1 MIPVHEISSKDGS
14 NIDELVESI
23 GGVIARSSVSRGS
36 VSSKRDALKAT
47 PAPTMVQQRERPP
60 PSISAAAPVSSMSAQ
75 PHDVRAAMEC
85 AGAVSVLEQQ
95 QDELQLAI
103 EEQQGVVAEA
113 KAAAAEV
120 AGRVEELESAFGA
133 LQQNFEGVLQK
144 IMTQQKQNTEALA
157 ALQQSA
163 AAHEQR
169 AADEASARAQASQA
183 RDEQALSS
191 VGVELAEL
199 NAVVLRVREE
209 VKCATETTRQTEGRL
224 KAVEEAV
231 KAQEQGDGSNGAGAP
246 PPVCGGDSASA
257 STDHTAGATD
267 AAAII
272 AEVEERVDARVAD
285 AQHTQAALL
294 QKAEARLKDELAE
307 GFSGYESR
315 LGAVEEELA
324 ECHLESA
331 GHVAEARN
339 VAKKCAAEGVAKAV
353 EQAAQLLN
361 EEVRRLE
368 AEWESRMADLATDFE
383 TAAML
388 GGGGSQG
395 EAEAEERVNQ
405 LSKELSAAKAS
416 LAVNKTELE
425 LQQGEIAVLT
435 NRADSAEEENAELRA
450 RVDKLQSTLL
460 GMGDS
465 PFASPGSVH
474 DGGGTVHAA
483 SPARAGTGVGAN
495 MDRGSAADMSLRFD
509 QSAMHRTTTDE
520 IEADLMGTV
529 NFNASYGEMSPM
541 VRGYAGPDL
550 SSSGFVLDSA
560 SGMPDFAPPV
570 AQQQRIEERPW
581 PSQRRA
587 SRDLGQPGGAGAP
600 ALVAVDG
607 SVENAGADGL
617 NQSSPPRRPRTAPP
631 GWHAEL
637 ERMLTEEKN
646 ESIAALDMFVQNS
659 QRRSLSLSF
668 RSSKRRQVTPSDGTL
683 RGYIRHC
690 YDGCDDQ
697 AVRETALRRD
707 SGRSVAVSLSLS
719 ALPHVCARAF
729 DALRMLYGV
738 GQEMEQMREE
748 LRRMVEM
755 FAAAGK
761 IATTDWMTLPPPC

>member
-1 MIPVHEISSKDGS
+1 MK
-14 NIDELVESI
+14 
-23 GGVIARSSVSRGS
+23 
-36 VSSKRDALKAT
+36 
-47 PAPTMVQQRERPP
+47 QQRERAP
-60 PSISAAAPVSSMSAQ
+60 PSISAAAPVASMSAQ
-75 PHDVRAAMEC
+75 PHDAHAAMESA
-85 AGAVSVLEQQ
+85 AGAVSVLERQ

-113 KAAAAEV
+113 RAAAAEV
-120 AGRVEELESAFGA
+120 KGRVEDLESAFGT
-133 LQQNFEGVLQK
+133 LQQNFEAVLQK
-144 IMTQQKQNTEALA
+144 ILAQQRQNTEALA

-163 AAHEQR
+163 ADEQR

-191 VGVELAEL
+191 FGVELAEL
-199 NAVVLRVREE
+199 NAVVSRMREE
-209 VKCATETTRQTEGRL
+209 VECATETTRQTEGRL
-224 KAVEEAV
+224 KAVEEVV
-231 KAQEQGDGSNGAGAP
+231 KAQEQGDDNGSDAP
-246 PPVCGGDSASA
+246 PPVRGDSANV
-257 STDHTAGATD
+257 STDHPAGATD
-267 AAAII
+267 TAVFI
-272 AEVEERVDARVAD
+272 AEVEERLDTRLAD

-307 GFSGYESR
+307 LLREGFSRYESR
-315 LGAVEEELA
+315 LSAVEEELA

-331 GHVAEARN
+331 GHIAEARN

-388 GGGGSQG
+388 GGAGSQG

-435 NRADSAEEENAELRA
+435 NRADCAEEENAELRV
-450 RVDKLQSTLL
+450 RVDKLQSLLL

-474 DGGGTVHAA
+474 DGGGTTHAA
-483 SPARAGTGVGAN
+483 SPARVVAGAGVGASSN
-495 MDRGSAADMSLRFD
+495 MDRGSHVDMSLRFA

-529 NFNASYGEMSPM
+529 NFNASYGDMSPM
-541 VRGYAGPDL
+541 VRGYGGPDL

-560 SGMPDFAPPV
+560 SSMPDFAPQV
-570 AQQQRIEERPW
+570 AQRRQQQRVEDRPW

-587 SRDLGQPGGAGAP
+587 STDLGQPGGAGAP
-600 ALVAVDG
+600 TLVAVDG
-607 SVENAGADGL
+607 SVDNAGTDGL
-617 NQSSPPRRPRTAPP
+617 NRSSPPRRPRTAPP
-631 GWHAEL
+631 GWHEEL

-646 ESIAALDMFVQNS
+646 ESIAAMDMFVQNS

-697 AVRETALRRD
+697 AVRHTTLPRD
-707 SGRSVAVSLSLS
+707 SGRPVVLSIS
-719 ALPHVCARAF
+719 GLPHVCVRAF
-729 DALRMLYGV
+729 NALRMV
-738 GQEMEQMREE
+738 CAAAQEMEQMREE